1 MGLSAS
7 QGRMLLLTA
16 RKSDL
21 EFRAQQISQKR
32 LVLSQQLEEIS
43 NEYEEA
49 TSNRQMKISLY
60 LQGATDATGKD
71 LLTTTSNL
79 TYATLVSG
87 TLSSIAPAKSGI
99 RAYERTE
106 NQDYA
111 SNAAYRLTDSNG
123 YIVVSDIAEIPYEG
137 VEYRKASA
145 TKNKETGFYE
155 TGTKELDGSWREG
168 TKKNF
173 VDISDSEYKN
183 SALKDI
189 LESDE
194 YQDLLYSGYGDSA
207 EFLYDGQY
215 RDSYTQVVKILGRY
229 FDLTDGTEIV
239 DDDADEIFSPKN
251 DETVSF
257 VDNKSDIPQVKRA
270 YSTGKGNYITEK
282 GNGVYEL
289 YSPTNS
295 LLGKYVV
302 DNGLKGTSTLTD
314 EPNYLQDC
322 LRNGKYLLQK
332 ATINNADNEVSWRS
346 LSWDAATNIMDSYF
360 MEDDDKAK
368 AKYDRLQTQVQNLD
382 KKLELELDNIETQ
395 RTAVSKEQE
404 SVEKVIDDNIEG
416 SFNTFA

>member
-32 LVLSQQLEEIS
+32 LVLAQQLEEIS
-43 NEYEEA
+43 DEYEEA

-87 TLSSIAPAKSGI
+87 TLSSILPVNSGI

-123 YIVVSDIAEIPYEG
+123 YIVVSDIAEIPCEG
-137 VEYRKASA
+137 TAYRSYVAE
-145 TKNKETGFYE
+145 KNETTGFYE

-173 VDISDSEYKN
+173 VDISEEEYIGTG
-183 SALKDI
+183 LKEI

-194 YQDLLYSGYGDSA
+194 YQDLLYGNYNNSI
-207 EFLYDGQY
+207 EFAYDEDYNGL
-215 RDSYTQVVKILGRY
+215 QVVKIFGKY
-229 FDLTDGTEIV
+229 YDLKDGSEIG
-239 DDDADEIFSPKN
+239 DANIDKDFNPKQ

-257 VDNKSDIPQVKRA
+257 VDKTSSIPKVKKA
-270 YSTGKGNYITEK
+270 YATDQGNYLVEK
-282 GNGVYEL
+282 GNGAYEL
-289 YSPTNS
+289 YSPANS
-295 LLGKYVV
+295 LLGRYVV

-332 ATINNADNEVSWRS
+332 ATINEITQEVSWRS
-346 LSWDAATNIMDSYF
+346 LSWDAATNISDSYF

-404 SVEKVIDDNIEG
+404 SVEKVIGENIDG